1 MSHELRTREGTESNR
16 FAPPSAPRG
25 GGAPSR
31 PSAISRRSFL
41 RTLAGAFAGSLAGC
55 AFKRCEIAKNLPLP
69 DLVAHLNRNIEQIH
83 AWRCQSVGIKMQGNS
98 VLFPA
103 VNATLAVEAP
113 RNFRLQA
120 SMPIGGNDL
129 ADLGSND
136 ERFWFWMR
144 PEDEAENA
152 ILTARHD
159 CLAEAQRSLPMPFEP
174 EWLIEALGV
183 IPLEESEIDFEKSP
197 NNPQH
202 VFFRRKR
209 TTPDGSSV
217 ELVSTVDTCHG
228 VIVDHSLSDQAG
240 NMLAL
245 ARLREHERNGKS
257 GPVLPHIVELNWP
270 QANMGIKL
278 TMGAIEVNPA
288 TLSRKQFA
296 MPEIANCPVHDI
308 GGETQQAS
316 GIGRSKV

>member
-1 MSHELRTREGTESNR
+1 MSHNQLHNRERNDRHKSATASTRT
-16 FAPPSAPRG
+16 APARGSAV
-25 GGAPSR
+25 
-31 PSAISRRSFL
+31 SRRAFL
-41 RTLAGAFAGSLAGC
+41 KSLTGVFAGSVTGC
-55 AFKRCEIAKNLPLP
+55 AFKRCEIAKNLPFP

-83 AWRCQSVGIKMQGNS
+83 AWQCEKVGIKIRGTPIIVPS
-98 VLFPA
+98 L
-103 VNATLAVEAP
+103 NATLAIEAP

-144 PEDEAENA
+144 PENEDENA

-159 CLAEAQRSLPMPFEP
+159 CLAAAQQSLPMPFEP

-197 NNPQH
+197 DNPKH

-209 TTPDGSSV
+209 HAPNGSPV
-217 ELVSTVDTCHG
+217 ELVSTVDTCAG
-228 VIVDHSLSDQAG
+228 VIVDHSLSDRAG
-240 NMLAL
+240 NMIAL
-245 ARLREHERNGKS
+245 ARLSEHYHEGKS
-257 GPVLPHIVELNWP
+257 GPVLPHLVELSWP

-278 TMGAIEVNPA
+278 TMGAIEVNPDRF
-288 TLSRKQFA
+288 SSKQFA
-296 MPEIANCPVHDI
+296 MPEIANCRIEDI

-316 GIGRSKV
+316 DTGRSKV